1 VGLHSEVR
9 KVRKIMK
16 QAKKLG
22 ALLLLLV
29 AILVI
34 AYRSTSLG
42 KDGGGEET
50 RLPRGNW
57 TLTDTPY
64 LESSYRTNPVV
75 VHSVT
80 TEANKG
86 LTVTKVGILSRS
98 KNVSAVRLRWY
109 LSTESNPGVIL
120 QQGETPEIQIK
131 GGVAAGEVREIEYP
145 VVTFAKLYQAGEVLS
160 GDFVISIGVSAA
172 KYDDGAT
179 WTESAKSRLD
189 YMPSETGQGQALE
202 RAHASGNAPA
212 LPQNCFTTCHWAT
225 THYECW
231 GASSA
236 TSCTIVNGACQV
248 TYCGH

>member
-1 VGLHSEVR
+1 
-9 KVRKIMK
+9 MK

-22 ALLLLLV
+22 ALLLLVV

-42 KDGGGEET
+42 KEGGGEEA
-50 RLPRGNW
+50 RLPQGKW
-57 TLTDTPY
+57 TLTATPY
-64 LESSYRTNPVV
+64 LETNYRANPVV

-109 LSTESNPGVIL
+109 LATEANPDIIL
-120 QQGETPEIQIK
+120 QQGETPEIQI
-131 GGVAAGEVREIEYP
+131 GGGALAGEVREIEYP
-145 VVTFAKLYQAGEVLS
+145 VVTFAKLYKAEEVLN
-160 GDFVISIGVSAA
+160 GNFVISVGVSAA
-172 KYDDGAT
+172 KYEDGAT

-189 YMPSETGQGQALE
+189 FMPPETEQVKSLDK
-202 RAHASGNAPA
+202 AHTSGNAPA
-212 LPQNCFTTCHWAT
+212 PQQNCFTTCHWAT

-231 GASSA
+231 SFGGA
-236 TSCTIVNGACQV
+236 TSCTIVNGSCQV
-248 TYCGH
+248 TYCGP